1 MSIAAGAMP
10 AVTLAEAQAFVRI
23 ETGEEEAIVAG
34 LIRTASALCEAFI
47 GQVVV
52 ARDVVELL
60 SAGAAWQRLNAV
72 PVRAIGVVEAIAVD
86 GSAVALSA
94 NDYAVD
100 IDGQGGGWVRLT
112 GAASGRVRVTATAGL
127 ASDRNAVPE
136 PLRQGIVRLVGHL
149 FAQRDGSGG
158 EPPAAVT
165 ALWRPYR
172 RMRLS

>member
-1 MSIAAGAMP
+1 MMGAGVLA
-10 AVTLAEAQAFVRI
+10 AVTLAEAQAYVRI

-34 LIRTASALCEAFI
+34 LVRSASALCEAFI

-52 ARDVVELL
+52 AREVVEELRVE
-60 SAGAAWQRLNAV
+60 GAWVRLGAV
-72 PVRAIGVVEAIAVD
+72 PVRSIGAVAMVAVD
-86 GSAVALSA
+86 GTAAVPGLG
-94 NDYAVD
+94 DYAVD
-100 IDGQGGGWVRLT
+100 IDAQGGGWVRLT
-112 GAASGRVRVTATAGL
+112 SGAGRVRVTYVAGL